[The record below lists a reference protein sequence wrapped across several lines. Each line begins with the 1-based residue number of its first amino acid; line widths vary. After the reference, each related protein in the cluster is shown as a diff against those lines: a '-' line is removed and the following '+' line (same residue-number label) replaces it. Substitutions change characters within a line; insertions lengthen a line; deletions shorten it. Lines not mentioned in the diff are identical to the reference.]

1 MLGWIYILW
10 LIFCTPLV
18 PIGLICL
25 VTYMIYSIYEIILS
39 FLVFVNMNMGAFEQ
53 FIPFVR
59 KYTL

>member
-1 MLGWIYILW
+1 
-10 LIFCTPLV
+10 
-18 PIGLICL
+18 
-25 VTYMIYSIYEIILS
+25 MIYSIYEIILS